1 MSREPVDPATSA
13 TGRGSA
19 AVEAARLAL
28 QPRSLEQIR
37 SLATTRTQMPPPPH
51 TRDHRSTDEP
61 LTILLEE
68 ERSHGN

>member
-1 MSREPVDPATSA
+1 MSREPADPATSA
-13 TGRGSA
+13 TRRGSA
-19 AVEAARLAL
+19 AVEAARLAP
-28 QPRSLEQIR
+28 QPRSLEQIVGDDQD
-37 SLATTRTQMPPPPH
+37 AGAAAPH